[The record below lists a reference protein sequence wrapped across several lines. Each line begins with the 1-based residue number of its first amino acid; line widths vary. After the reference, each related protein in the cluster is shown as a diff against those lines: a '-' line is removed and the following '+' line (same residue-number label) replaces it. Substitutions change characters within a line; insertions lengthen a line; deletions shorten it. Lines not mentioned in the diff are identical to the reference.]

1 MKTILSLT
9 TAMILV
15 LGAAPPAL
23 AQNKGND
30 NGDRGRSERADNR
43 GQADRGGRGS
53 DRGDRGGGGQDRG
66 GDERGGR
73 NEARQ
78 NRGDDNRNDR
88 GGNRGRGEQRA
99 DRDDRR
105 VAPVVRDASRGR
117 DDRRD
122 NRPDRRD
129 DDRRDRAVV
138 RDLDRRIVPTRDGVV
153 FLRRDRDRGLIAGC
167 PPGLARKNNGCLPP
181 GQARKIERARY
192 DWLWGSRNDGYDY
205 RYDDGYLYRMNRQ
218 GSLLG
223 YVPVLGGAL
232 YLGNRWP
239 NQYDYQPVPDYYSS
253 YYGLNDRY
261 DYRYAD
267 GALYGLDP
275 RTQAIS
281 QVAALL
287 TGQQFSIGQ
296 PMPAGYDIYNV
307 PYGYRDRYR
316 DTPDRWYRYND
327 GYVYQVDPTTQL
339 VQAVIQLLT

>member
-1 MKTILSLT
+1 MKTILCLT
-9 TAMILV
+9 TAMVLL
-15 LGAAPPAL
+15 LGAGQPAF
-23 AQNKGND
+23 AQDKGD
-30 NGDRGRSERADNR
+30 NGDRGRNERGGDNR
-43 GQADRGGRGS
+43 GQADRGGRAA
-53 DRGDRGGGGQDRG
+53 DRGDGGEARQTRGGG
-66 GDERGGR
+66 ERSVR
-73 NEARQ
+73 EARQ
-78 NRGDDNRNDR
+78 NRGGDNRNDR
-88 GGNRGRGEQRA
+88 GENQGRGEQRA
-99 DRDDRR
+99 DRNDR
-105 VAPVVRDASRGR
+105 AAPPVVRDASRGR

-122 NRPDRRD
+122 NGPGRRG
-129 DDRRDRAVV
+129 DDREDRSVT
-138 RDLDRRIVPTRDGVV
+138 RELDRRIAPTRDGVV
-153 FLRRDRDRGLIAGC
+153 FLRRDGDRGLIAGC

-181 GQARKIERARY
+181 GQARKAARARY
-192 DWLWGSRNDGYDY
+192 DYLWGSRNDGFDY
-205 RYDDGYLYRMNRQ
+205 RYDDGYLYRLNRQ

-232 YLGNRWP
+232 YLGNPWP
-239 NQYDYQPVPDYYSS
+239 NQYRYDPVPDYYSR

-267 GALYGLDP
+267 GAVYGLDP

-287 TGQQFSIGQ
+287 TGQQFNVGQ

-307 PYGYRDRYR
+307 PYDYRDQYR